1 MNKYQHFFYDKSL
14 NRNTLLKNVKDG
26 FTITDPLSENPDTAI
41 IQFKSSQKMNIVP
54 FEDLIQMQEENG
66 PAMTYSITNVVEK
79 IASQNPIIYYY
90 ILTLANRKV
99 ELTTKKII
107 PSFCVTNNS
116 QSNLTLQDVYN
127 RLRYNYPLE
136 TADNWESTRI
146 LQEQTI
152 EGFNKPCKEIFQSKT
167 YLGEAIENLFS
178 QINATYRCYFSGS
191 YALTKIDFNER
202 ETINDVNWLNKE
214 EESNGNDFVGSIEAS
229 LSNVL
234 TSEKSY
240 EHVVYYPSLN
250 SFAQQRGVSD
260 DGATLSDSNRVFR
273 VPYPIYE
280 LHTLQIGV
288 PVQVEIRYKDSQTSY
303 ANCTLI
309 QTKNDYLAYN
319 VTNYTFESVT
329 GSILKTPS
337 KFRNTLKLNYGELD
351 RSKALFYDY
360 QGTVISGFNNTF
372 DLFGLN
378 TVLGN
383 ILEDIGS
390 VDEKYRQKNGGI
402 PYQGHLNGQPVSG
415 TTTALDY
422 DSAPM
427 YSYFYNV
434 ARKSDITYWSEYTF
448 NVHYKTKLPLERY
461 KLQRIDL
468 TNINID
474 NNININQEHAVLDLS
489 SVGENM
495 FFTLNRLSDNKV
507 TLCGKVKNSS
517 LVPQKGQQTSDNYVI
532 TEVETSYYK
541 SYCEFKLTLV
551 KNFTN
556 ISAYQQID
564 KEFRPFEISDKA
576 IKSDLI
582 YTEYIIFSSTKEENI
597 YNNAML
603 KDETWLDYL
612 FRKNTS
618 IYEFA
623 PAYALFK
630 TDAIDY
636 FVHVP
641 VVKSILANTW
651 NFHFEFT
658 NQISAGNR
666 ITAITNKLLRNEA
679 VKYTDDY
686 GEFSTFSFIM
696 NLWGMDYFDQT
707 TLKIFPKVII
717 NDYEIWKNDIL
728 NGGYSDVL
736 LKVLGNEGIVS
747 KTFNYKKDASEIF
760 GFTYQVALVPKQSD
774 INNIIIGTGLT
785 KVGICGGSNRFDKV
799 VCSTSKEYNIFNNSE
814 GLGEENSNITVT
826 FTKEYINEGNY
837 DISNSRFTIKISGDN
852 LANYKSI
859 GLCTDSGELLLG
871 INQVNGS
878 IPKEIY
884 IYYRN
889 KRI

>member
-1 MNKYQHFFYDKSL
+1 MNKYKHYFLDRSL
-14 NRNTLLKNVKDG
+14 NINKVLNTVKDG
-26 FTITDPLSENPDTAI
+26 FTITDPLSEEPDTAI

-54 FEDLIQMQEENG
+54 FEDLIQIQEEQG
-66 PAMTYSITNVVEK
+66 STMTYVITNVVEK
-79 IASQNPIIYYY
+79 IASQKPIIYFY

-107 PSFCVTNNS
+107 PSFCVTNNT

-167 YLGEAIENLFS
+167 YLGDAIENLFS

-202 ETINDVNWLNKE
+202 EIINDVNWLNKE
-214 EESNGNDFVGSIEAS
+214 EESNGNDFVGSIDAS

-234 TSEKSY
+234 TSKNSY
-240 EHVVYYPSLN
+240 EHVVYYPSMN
-250 SFAQQRGVSD
+250 SFAQQRGISD

-280 LHTLQIGV
+280 LNTLQIGV
-288 PVQVEIRYKDSQTSY
+288 PVKVEIRYKDSQESY
-303 ANCTLI
+303 SNCTLI
-309 QTKNDYLAYN
+309 QTKNDYLPYN

-337 KFRNTLKLNYGELD
+337 KFRETLKLNYGELD

-383 ILEDIGS
+383 IIQDIGS
-390 VDEKYRQKNGGI
+390 VDEKYRQSNGGI
-402 PYQGHLNGQPVSG
+402 DYRGYLNGILVTG
-415 TTTALDY
+415 TTSALPY
-422 DSAPM
+422 DSVPM
-427 YSYFYNV
+427 YTYFYNV
-434 ARKSDITYWSEYTF
+434 VRKSDVTYWSEYTF
-448 NVHYKTKLPLERY
+448 NIHYKTMLPLERY
-461 KLQRIDL
+461 KLQKIDL

-507 TLCGKVKNSS
+507 TLCGKVKNAS
-517 LVPQKGQQTSDNYVI
+517 LVPQKGQKTSDNYVI

-564 KEFRPFEISDKA
+564 KEFRPFEISDKG
-576 IKSDLI
+576 IKSDLV
-582 YTEYIIFSSTKEENI
+582 YTEYIVFSSTKENI
-597 YNNAML
+597 TNNSML

-612 FRKNTS
+612 FKTNTS

-630 TDAIDY
+630 TDVIDY
-636 FVHVP
+636 YVHVP

-658 NQISAGNR
+658 NQISAGNS
-666 ITAITNKLLRNEA
+666 ITTVTNTLFRNEA

-686 GEFSTFSFIM
+686 GEFSKFNFIM
-696 NLWGMDYFDQT
+696 NLWGMDYFDQG
-707 TLKIFPKVII
+707 TLRTFPKVSID
-717 NDYEIWKNDIL
+717 DYEIWKNDIL
-728 NGGYSDVL
+728 NGGYSNLL

-774 INNIIIGTGLT
+774 INNIIVGTGLP

-799 VCSTSKEYNIFNNSE
+799 VCSTTKEYNIFNNSE

-826 FTKEYINEGNY
+826 LEKAYINEGDY
-837 DISNSRFTIKISGDN
+837 DISNSTFTIKIAGDN

-859 GLCTDSGELLLG
+859 GLCTNSGKLLLG
-871 INQVNGS
+871 INQINGS
-878 IPKEIY
+878 IPNEIY